1 MRPQIAVAA
10 AATAAAALLVVPH
23 HVVAQATHPTPAPA
37 HHAAPGAP
45 AQMGPPHS
53 GAATKFGPG
62 PDFLPKQ
69 VQFALIQGD
78 PSQSGGMY
86 TIRLKLPAN
95 FHFPA
100 HFHPADEHVT
110 VLSGTFVIGMG
121 DTIHVAKGQ
130 TLTAGGFITAPANAH
145 HWAVAKTAVVVQI
158 SGEGP
163 FGITYVKDSDD
174 PRHAAHASG
183 N

>member
-10 AATAAAALLVVPH
+10 AVAALLVVPH
-23 HVVAQATHPTPAPA
+23 HAVAQATHPTPA
-37 HHAAPGAP
+37 HHAAAP

-69 VQFALIQGD
+69 VHFALIQGD
-78 PSQSGGMY
+78 PSQSGMY
-86 TIRLKLPAN
+86 TIRLKFPAN

-110 VLSGTFVIGMG
+110 VLSGTFVVGMG

-145 HWAVAKTAVVVQI
+145 HWAVTKTAVVVQV

>member
-1 MRPQIAVAA
+1 MRPQILAITA
-10 AATAAAALLVVPH
+10 AAAALLVVPH
-23 HVVAQATHPTPAPA
+23 HAAAQAAS
-37 HHAAPGAP
+37 
-45 AQMGPPHS
+45 AQRLPPHS
-53 GAATKFGPG
+53 AAATKFGPG
-62 PDFLPKQ
+62 PDFLPKP

-78 PSQSGGMY
+78 PSQSGIY
-86 TIRLKLPAN
+86 TVRLKFPAG
-95 FHFPA
+95 FHFPV

-110 VLSGTFVIGMG
+110 VLQGTLIVGMG
-121 DTIHVAKGQ
+121 DTVVVAKGQ

-145 HWAVAKTAVVVQI
+145 HWAATRGITVVQI

-174 PRHAAHASG
+174 PRKAHASG

>member
-1 MRPQIAVAA
+1 MRPQILTLTSV
-10 AATAAAALLVVPH
+10 AAAALLVVPH
-23 HVVAQATHPTPAPA
+23 HAAAQAQPAHGNAA
-37 HHAAPGAP
+37 HHAAAP
-45 AQMGPPHS
+45 AQSGPPHS

-62 PDFLPKQ
+62 PDFLPKG

-78 PSQSGGMY
+78 PSQSGIY
-86 TIRLKLPAN
+86 TIRLKFPAN

-110 VLSGTFVIGMG
+110 VLSGTFVVGMG

-145 HWAVAKTAVVVQI
+145 HWAVAKTATVVQV

-163 FGITYVKDSDD
+163 FGITYVKDTDD
-174 PRHAAHASG
+174 PRHAH
-183 N
+183 

>member
-1 MRPQIAVAA
+1 MRPQILAVTAA
-10 AATAAAALLVVPH
+10 AAAALLVVPH
-23 HVVAQATHPTPAPA
+23 HAAAQAAHGNAS
-37 HHAAPGAP
+37 HHAAP
-45 AQMGPPHS
+45 AQSGPPHS

-62 PDFLPKQ
+62 PDFLPKA

-78 PSQSGGMY
+78 PSQSGIY
-86 TIRLKLPAN
+86 TVRLKFPAN

-110 VLSGTFVIGMG
+110 VLQGTFIVGMG
-121 DTIHVAKGQ
+121 DTIAVAKGQ
-130 TLTAGGFITAPANAH
+130 TLTAGGFITAPANGH
-145 HWAVAKTAVVVQI
+145 HWAVTRGITVVQV

-174 PRHAAHASG
+174 PRKAQASG

>member
-1 MRPQIAVAA
+1 MRPQIFAVTAVTA
-10 AATAAAALLVVPH
+10 AAAALLVVPH
-23 HVVAQATHPTPAPA
+23 HAAAQAAQGKA
-37 HHAAPGAP
+37 HQAAP
-45 AQMGPPHS
+45 AQSGPPHS
-53 GAATKFGPG
+53 AAATKFGPG

-78 PSQSGGMY
+78 PSQSGIY
-86 TIRLKLPAN
+86 TVRLKFPAN

-110 VLSGTFVIGMG
+110 VLQGTFIVGMG
-121 DTIHVAKGQ
+121 DSIAVAKGQ
-130 TLTAGGFITAPANAH
+130 TLTAGGFITAPANGH
-145 HWAVAKTAVVVQI
+145 HWAVTRGITVVQV

>member
-1 MRPQIAVAA
+1 MRPQIL
-10 AATAAAALLVVPH
+10 AATAAAAAVLLVVPH
-23 HVVAQATHPTPAPA
+23 HAAAQAAHSNAAPA
-37 HHAAPGAP
+37 HHAAAP
-45 AQMGPPHS
+45 AQSGPPHS
-53 GAATKFGPG
+53 TAATKFGPG
-62 PDFLPKQ
+62 PDFLPKA

-78 PSQSGGMY
+78 PSQSGGIY
-86 TIRLKLPAN
+86 TVRLKFPAN

-110 VLSGTFVIGMG
+110 VLQGTFIVGMG
-121 DTIHVAKGQ
+121 DSIVVAKGQ
-130 TLTAGGFITAPANAH
+130 TLTAGGFITAPANGH
-145 HWAVAKTAVVVQI
+145 HWAVARGITVVQV

-174 PRHAAHASG
+174 PRNAPAHTSG

>member
-1 MRPQIAVAA
+1 MRPQILAVTA
-10 AATAAAALLVVPH
+10 AAAALLVVPH
-23 HVVAQATHPTPAPA
+23 HAVAQASHPNNA
-37 HHAAPGAP
+37 HHAAAP
-45 AQMGPPHS
+45 AQSGPPHS
-53 GAATKFGPG
+53 AAATKFGPG

-78 PSQSGGMY
+78 PGQSGIY
-86 TIRLKLPAN
+86 TVRLKFPAG
-95 FHFPA
+95 FHFPV
-100 HFHPADEHVT
+100 HVHPADEHVT
-110 VLSGTFVIGMG
+110 VLQGTLIVGMG
-121 DTIHVAKGQ
+121 DTINVAKGQ

-145 HWAVAKTAVVVQI
+145 HWAATRGITVVQI

-174 PRHAAHASG
+174 PRHAHASG

>member
-1 MRPQIAVAA
+1 MRPQILAV
-10 AATAAAALLVVPH
+10 TAAALLVVPH
-23 HVVAQATHPTPAPA
+23 HVAAQAAHTNPAPPHHPT
-37 HHAAPGAP
+37 AP
-45 AQMGPPHS
+45 AQSGPPHS
-53 GAATKFGPG
+53 AAATKFGPG
-62 PDFLPKQ
+62 PDFLPKA

-78 PSQSGGMY
+78 PSGSGIY
-86 TIRLKLPAN
+86 TVRLKFPAN

-100 HFHPADEHVT
+100 HFHPVDEHVT
-110 VLSGTFVIGMG
+110 VLQGTFIVGMG
-121 DTIHVAKGQ
+121 DSIAVAKGQ

-145 HWAVAKTAVVVQI
+145 HWAVARGITVVQV

-183 N
+183 GGN

>member
-10 AATAAAALLVVPH
+10 AAAAAVLVVPRH
-23 HVVAQATHPTPAPA
+23 AVAQATHPTPAPA
-37 HHAAPGAP
+37 HHAAAP

-53 GAATKFGPG
+53 AAATKFGPG

-78 PSQSGGMY
+78 PSQSGGIY
-86 TIRLKLPAN
+86 TIRLKFPAN

-110 VLSGTFVIGMG
+110 VLSGTFVVGMG

-145 HWAVAKTAVVVQI
+145 HWAVAKTATVVQV

-174 PRHAAHASG
+174 PRKAAPHTSG

>member
-1 MRPQIAVAA
+1 MRPQILAVAA
-10 AATAAAALLVVPH
+10 AAAAFLVVPH
-23 HVVAQATHPTPAPA
+23 HAAAQADHGNAA
-37 HHAAPGAP
+37 HKAAP
-45 AQMGPPHS
+45 AQSGPPHS
-53 GAATKFGPG
+53 AAATKFGPG

-78 PSQSGGMY
+78 PSQSGIY
-86 TIRLKLPAN
+86 TVRLKFPAN

-100 HFHPADEHVT
+100 HFHPVDEHVT
-110 VLSGTFVIGMG
+110 VLQGTFIVGMG
-121 DTIHVAKGQ
+121 DSIDVAKGQ
-130 TLTAGGFITAPANAH
+130 TLTAGGFITAPANGH
-145 HWAVAKTAVVVQI
+145 HWAVTRGITVVQV

-174 PRHAAHASG
+174 PRHAAHTSG

>member
-1 MRPQIAVAA
+1 MRPRILAVTAAA
-10 AATAAAALLVVPH
+10 AATLSVVPH
-23 HVVAQATHPTPAPA
+23 HAAAQASNSNSA
-37 HHAAPGAP
+37 HHAAP

-62 PDFLPKQ
+62 PDFLPKG

-78 PSQSGGMY
+78 PSQSGVY
-86 TIRLKLPAN
+86 TVRLKFPAN

-100 HFHPADEHVT
+100 HFHPVDEHVT
-110 VLSGTFVIGMG
+110 VLQGTFIVGMG
-121 DTIHVAKGQ
+121 DSINVAKGQ
-130 TLTAGGFITAPANAH
+130 TLTAGGFITAPAEAH
-145 HWAVAKTAVVVQI
+145 HWAVARGITVVQV
-158 SGEGP
+158 SGMGP

-174 PRHAAHASG
+174 PRHAAHTSG

>member
-10 AATAAAALLVVPH
+10 AAAAAVLVVPH
-23 HVVAQATHPTPAPA
+23 HAVAQAAHPTPAPA
-37 HHAAPGAP
+37 HHAAAP

-53 GAATKFGPG
+53 AAATKFGPG

-78 PSQSGGMY
+78 PGQSGMY
-86 TIRLKLPAN
+86 TIRLKFPAN

-110 VLSGTFVIGMG
+110 VLSGTFVVGMG

-145 HWAVAKTAVVVQI
+145 HWAVTKTAVVVQV